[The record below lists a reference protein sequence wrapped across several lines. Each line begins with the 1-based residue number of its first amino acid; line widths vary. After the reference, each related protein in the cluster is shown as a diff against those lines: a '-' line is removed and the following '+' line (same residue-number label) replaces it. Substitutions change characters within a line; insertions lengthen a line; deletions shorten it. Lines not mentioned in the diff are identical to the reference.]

1 MGLFIIS
8 RESKTNPAFHVWL
21 EKHRMITFFFT
32 FLSGV
37 DLDAI
42 TVLSSKLEESLK
54 APLSEKA
61 NKQID
66 DIEHVGFFLKD
77 LPQLAVLVS
86 V

>member
-8 RESKTNPAFHVWL
+8 RESKTNPAFHDWL
-21 EKHRMITFFFT
+21 EEHRMITFFFT

-42 TVLSSKLEESLK
+42 TVLSSKMEESLN